1 MRKTFLLLLSAAICG
16 SAAEKVP
23 LSKLIE
29 MAGHKAST
37 AEFHDAL
44 LATVKDAD
52 IKKGVAFVGEGPDFL
67 WAVESKSKPTL
78 FVDDEARP
86 GMKQIKGS
94 DIWIETGKLTTG
106 RSHAFHYLID
116 GKPFGGRFD
125 VPAYGPDSYPKPGV
139 PQGKISEKFVHTSKL
154 YDGMRSDYWI
164 YVPAQYDPNIPAALM
179 VWHDGQGLVDRNGQS
194 RLQDAVDN
202 LTYEKKIPVAIY
214 VFVSP
219 GDYTMTPGSPTYE
232 FIAKFSK
239 DSGRTLKDS
248 TRSTCYDTVTDRY
261 ARLLH
266 DELLPEVEAKYNI
279 RKDGY
284 SHGVVGN
291 SSGGISAFNIAWW
304 HPEWFSRVITRIGTF
319 TSIQWQPGTLD
330 GGNVFPFAVRKQPK
344 RNIRVWLQDGSED
357 LENEHGSWPLQN
369 IQMAN
374 SLKLREYDFHLSFG
388 NNNHTGA
395 SGGAE
400 TPEELAWI
408 WRDYDPSRVEQI
420 YQMDPAEKDKP
431 YFRVRIY
438 NR

>member
-16 SAAEKVP
+16 SAAEKIP
-23 LSKLIE
+23 PSKLIE
-29 MAGHKAST
+29 MAGHKAN
-37 AEFHDAL
+37 APEFKEAL
-44 LATVKDAD
+44 LASVKDAD
-52 IKKGVAFVGEGPDFL
+52 IKKGLAFVGDGPDFL

-106 RSHAFHYLID
+106 RSHAFHYMID

-164 YVPAQYDPNIPAALM
+164 YVPAQYDPKTPAALM

-194 RLQDAVDN
+194 RLQDAIDN
-202 LTYEKKIPVAIY
+202 LTFEKKIPVAIY

-219 GDYTMTPGSPTYE
+219 GDYTMTPGSPTYN

-248 TRSTCYDTVTDRY
+248 TRSTCYDTVSDRY

-284 SHGVVGN
+284 SHAVVGN

-304 HPEWFSRVITRIGTF
+304 HPEWFSRVVTRIGTF

-408 WRDYDPSRVEQI
+408 WRDYDPSKVEQI
-420 YQMDPAEKDKP
+420 YRMDPAEKDKP
-431 YFRVRIY
+431 YFRVKIA

>member
-16 SAAEKVP
+16 SAAEKIP
-23 LSKLIE
+23 PSKLIE
-29 MAGHKAST
+29 MAGHKAN
-37 AEFHDAL
+37 APKFKEAL
-44 LATVKDAD
+44 LASVKDAD
-52 IKKGVAFVGEGPDFL
+52 IKKGLAFVGDGPDFL

-86 GMKQIKGS
+86 GMKQIKSS

-106 RSHAFHYLID
+106 RSHAFHYVID

-125 VPAYGPDSYPKPGV
+125 VPAYGADSYPKPGV

-164 YVPAQYDPNIPAALM
+164 YVPAQYDPKTPAALM

-194 RLQDAVDN
+194 RLQDAIDN
-202 LTYEKKIPVAIY
+202 LTFEKKIPVAIY

-248 TRSTCYDTVTDRY
+248 TRSTCYDTVSDRY
-261 ARLLH
+261 PRLLH

-284 SHGVVGN
+284 SHAVVGN

-304 HPEWFSRVITRIGTF
+304 HPEWFSRVVTRIGTF

-408 WRDYDPSRVEQI
+408 WRDYDSSKVEQI
-420 YQMDPAEKDKP
+420 YRMDPAEKDKP
-431 YFRVRIY
+431 YFRVKIA

>member
-1 MRKTFLLLLSAAICG
+1 
-16 SAAEKVP
+16 
-23 LSKLIE
+23 
-29 MAGHKAST
+29 
-37 AEFHDAL
+37 
-44 LATVKDAD
+44 
-52 IKKGVAFVGEGPDFL
+52 
-67 WAVESKSKPTL
+67 
-78 FVDDEARP
+78 
-86 GMKQIKGS
+86 
-94 DIWIETGKLTTG
+94 
-106 RSHAFHYLID
+106 
-116 GKPFGGRFD
+116 
-125 VPAYGPDSYPKPGV
+125 
-139 PQGKISEKFVHTSKL
+139 
-154 YDGMRSDYWI
+154 MRSDYWI
-164 YVPAQYDPNIPAALM
+164 YVPAEYDPKVPAALM

-194 RLQDAVDN
+194 RLQDAIDN

-248 TRSTCYDTVTDRY
+248 THSTCYDTVSDQY

-266 DELLPEVEAKYNI
+266 DELLPDVEAKYNI
-279 RKDGY
+279 RKEGY
-284 SHGVVGN
+284 SHAVVGN

-304 HPEWFSRVITRIGTF
+304 HPEWFSRVVTRIGTF
-319 TSIQWQPGTLD
+319 TSIQWQPGMLD

-374 SLKLREYDFHLSFG
+374 SLKLREYDFRLSFG

-400 TPEELAWI
+400 TPEELVWI
-408 WRDYDPSRVEQI
+408 WRDYDPSKVEQI
-420 YQMDPAEKDKP
+420 YRMDPAEKDKP
-431 YFRVRIY
+431 YFRVKIA

>member
-1 MRKTFLLLLSAAICG
+1 MRKTFLLLLGAAICG

-29 MAGHKAST
+29 MAGHKANPP
-37 AEFHDAL
+37 EFKEAL
-44 LATVKDAD
+44 LTSVKDGD
-52 IKKGVAFVGEGPDFL
+52 IKKGLACVGEGPDFL

-86 GMKQIKGS
+86 GMKQITGS
-94 DIWIETGKLTTG
+94 DIWIEIGKLTTG
-106 RSHAFHYLID
+106 RSHAFHYVIE

-164 YVPAQYDPNIPAALM
+164 YVPAEYDPNVPAALM

-194 RLQDAVDN
+194 RLQDAIDN

-219 GDYTMTPGSPTYE
+219 GDYTMTPESPTYN
-232 FIAKFSK
+232 FVAKFSK
-239 DSGRTLKDS
+239 DSGRTLKDA

-284 SHGVVGN
+284 SHAVVGN

-304 HPEWFSRVITRIGTF
+304 HPEWFSRVVTRIGTF

-408 WRDYDPSRVEQI
+408 WRDYDPSKVEQI

-431 YFRVRIY
+431 YFRVKIA

>member
-1 MRKTFLLLLSAAICG
+1 MRKILLLLLGAAFHSSAE
-16 SAAEKVP
+16 EKPPV
-23 LSKLIE
+23 SKLLE
-29 MAGHKAST
+29 MAAHKANSS
-37 AEFHDAL
+37 EFKEAL
-44 LATVKDAD
+44 LAAVKPAD
-52 IKKGVAFVGEGPDFL
+52 IKKGTAFVGEGPDFL
-67 WAVESKSKPTL
+67 WAVESPSKPAL

-86 GMKQIKGS
+86 GMRQIKGS
-94 DIWIETGKLTTG
+94 GIWIETGKLATG
-106 RSHAFHYLID
+106 RSHAFHYVID

-139 PQGKISEKFVHTSKL
+139 PQGRISEKFVHTSKL

-164 YVPAQYDPNIPAALM
+164 YVPAEYDPKVPTVLM

-194 RLQDAVDN
+194 RLQDAIDN

-219 GDYTMTPGSPTYE
+219 GDYTMTPGSRTHE

-239 DSGRTLKDS
+239 DSGRTLKDA

-284 SHGVVGN
+284 SHAAVGN

-304 HPEWFSRVITRIGTF
+304 HPEWFSRVIIRVGTF
-319 TSIQWQPGTLD
+319 TSIQWQPGVLD
-330 GGNVFPFAVRKQPK
+330 GGNVYPFAVRKQPK

-374 SLKLREYDFHLSFG
+374 SLKMREYDFHLSFG

-400 TPEELAWI
+400 TPEELTWI
-408 WRDYDPSRVEQI
+408 WRDYDPSKVEQI

-431 YFRVRIY
+431 YFRVKIA